1 VSAGGTATKL
11 DLRLDRLRVAAA
23 KRGLDAVVATS
34 DASIAYLTGFEALQL
49 ERLFAVVARCDGGGA
64 LVVPSLEEE
73 AAEAA
78 PTELDRVAYTP
89 ESNGLR
95 ELANAL
101 GNARA
106 VGVEEDHMNV
116 ARARALEELVGAHVE
131 PAGEAVMEL
140 RARKDAEE
148 VELIR
153 TACGTVADV
162 LERMFSELHPGAVER
177 AVNARV
183 EYRLKERG
191 ATACHTL
198 ILFGAN
204 GSNPHGKPG
213 DRPLAKGDVVCADA
227 SARIGGYWGDL
238 TRCGT
243 VGPPGEWARAAFA
256 VVREAQAAAPDAAH
270 AGVPARDVDSA
281 QREVVEGASELGR
294 CLHGAG
300 HAMGVDVHE
309 PPFLVPQTGTPLE
322 EGMVLTI
329 EPGLYQPGL
338 GGIRLEDD
346 ILVTSGEPEL
356 LCRLPLELRE
366 IRAEERS
373 MENHEKE

>member
-1 VSAGGTATKL
+1 MSVGATATAL
-11 DLRLDRLRVAAA
+11 DLRLDRLRAAA
-23 KRGLDAVVATS
+23 EKRGLDAVVATS

-64 LVVPSLEEE
+64 LVVPSLEEQ

-78 PTELDRVAYTP
+78 PTGLDRVVYMPA
-89 ESNGLR
+89 SNGIR
-95 ELANAL
+95 ELADAL
-101 GNARA
+101 GNAQR

-116 ARARALEELVGAHVE
+116 ARARALEDLGAHVE

-177 AVNARV
+177 EVNARV

-198 ILFGAN
+198 ILFGEN
-204 GSNPHGKPG
+204 SSNPHGKPG
-213 DRPLAKGDVVCADA
+213 DRLLAEGDVVCADA
-227 SARIGGYWGDL
+227 SAQIGGYWGDL

-243 VGPPGEWARAAFA
+243 VGPPGEWARAAFD
-256 VVREAQAAAPDAAH
+256 VVRKAQAAALDGAR

-300 HAMGVDVHE
+300 HAMGVEVHE

-329 EPGLYQPGL
+329 EPGLYQPGV

-346 ILVTSGEPEL
+346 VLVTSVEPEL

-373 MENHEKE
+373 MENYKKE

>member
-1 VSAGGTATKL
+1 MSAGATATAL
-11 DLRLDRLRVAAA
+11 DMRLDRLRVAAER
-23 KRGLDAVVATS
+23 RGLDAVVATS
-34 DASIAYLTGFEALQL
+34 DASIAYLTGFKALQL

-78 PTELDRVAYTP
+78 PTGLDRVVYTP
-89 ESNGLR
+89 ASNGLR
-95 ELANAL
+95 ELADAL
-101 GNARA
+101 GDARA

-116 ARARALEELVGAHVE
+116 ARARALEELGAHVE

-140 RARKDAEE
+140 RARKDANE

-177 AVNARV
+177 EVNARV
-183 EYRLKERG
+183 EYRLKEQG

-213 DRPLAKGDVVCADA
+213 DRRLAEGDVVCADA
-227 SARIGGYWGDL
+227 SAQIDGYWGDI

-243 VGPPGEWARAAFA
+243 VGPPSEWARAAFD
-256 VVREAQAAAPDAAH
+256 VVREAQAAALDAAR
-270 AGVPARDVDSA
+270 AGVPAKHVDSA
-281 QREVVEGASELGR
+281 QREVVEATSELGR

-329 EPGLYQPGL
+329 EPGLYQPGV

-346 ILVTSGEPEL
+346 VLVTSGEPEL

-366 IRAEERS
+366 IPAEERS
-373 MENHEKE
+373 MENHQKE

>member
-1 VSAGGTATKL
+1 VSVGATATAL
-11 DLRLDRLRVAAA
+11 DLRLDKLRVAAE

-34 DASIAYLTGFEALQL
+34 DASIAYLTGFKALQL

-78 PTELDRVAYTP
+78 PTGLDRIVYMPA
-89 ESNGLR
+89 SNGLR
-95 ELANAL
+95 ELADAL
-101 GNARA
+101 GNARR

-116 ARARALEELVGAHVE
+116 ARARALEELGAHVE
-131 PAGEAVMEL
+131 PAGEAVMGL

-177 AVNARV
+177 EVNARV

-213 DRPLAKGDVVCADA
+213 DRRLAEGDVVCADA
-227 SARIGGYWGDL
+227 SAQIGGYWGDL

-243 VGPPGEWARAAFA
+243 VGPPGEWARAAFD
-256 VVREAQAAAPDAAH
+256 VVRKAQAAALDAAR

-281 QREVVEGASELGR
+281 QREVVEVASELGR

-300 HAMGVDVHE
+300 HAMGVEVHE

-329 EPGLYQPGL
+329 EPGLYQPGV

-346 ILVTSGEPEL
+346 VLVTSVEPEL

-373 MENHEKE
+373 MENYEKE

>member
-1 VSAGGTATKL
+1 VSAGATATAL
-11 DLRLDRLRVAAA
+11 DMRLDRLRVAAE

-34 DASIAYLTGFEALQL
+34 DASIAYLTGFKALQL

-78 PTELDRVAYTP
+78 PTGLDRVVYTP
-89 ESNGLR
+89 ASNGLR
-95 ELANAL
+95 ELADAL
-101 GNARA
+101 GDARA

-116 ARARALEELVGAHVE
+116 ARARALEELGAHVE

-177 AVNARV
+177 EVNARV
-183 EYRLKERG
+183 EYRLKEQG

-213 DRPLAKGDVVCADA
+213 DRRLAEGDVVCADA
-227 SARIGGYWGDL
+227 SAQIDGYWGDI

-243 VGPPGEWARAAFA
+243 VGPPSEWARAAFD
-256 VVREAQAAAPDAAH
+256 VVREAQAAALDAAR
-270 AGVPARDVDSA
+270 AGVPAKHVDSA
-281 QREVVEGASELGR
+281 QREVVEAASELGR

-329 EPGLYQPGL
+329 EPGLYQPGV

-346 ILVTSGEPEL
+346 VLVTSGEPEL

-366 IRAEERS
+366 IPAEERS
-373 MENHEKE
+373 MENHQKE

>member
-1 VSAGGTATKL
+1 MSVGATATAL
-11 DLRLDRLRVAAA
+11 DLRLDKLRVAAE

-78 PTELDRVAYTP
+78 PTGLDRIVYMPA
-89 ESNGLR
+89 SNGLR
-95 ELANAL
+95 ELADAL
-101 GNARA
+101 GNARR

-116 ARARALEELVGAHVE
+116 ARARALEELGAHVE

-177 AVNARV
+177 EVNARV

-213 DRPLAKGDVVCADA
+213 DRRLAEGDVVCADA
-227 SARIGGYWGDL
+227 SAQIGGYWGDL

-243 VGPPGEWARAAFA
+243 VGPPGEWARAAFD
-256 VVREAQAAAPDAAH
+256 VVRKAQAAALDVAR

-281 QREVVEGASELGR
+281 QREVVEVASELGR

-300 HAMGVDVHE
+300 HAMGVEVHE
-309 PPFLVPQTGTPLE
+309 PPFLVPQTETPLE

-329 EPGLYQPGL
+329 EPGLYQPGV

-346 ILVTSGEPEL
+346 VLVTSVEPEL
-356 LCRLPLELRE
+356 LCLLPLELRE

-373 MENHEKE
+373 MENYEKE

>member
-1 VSAGGTATKL
+1 MSAGATATAL
-11 DLRLDRLRVAAA
+11 DMRLDRLRVAAE

-78 PTELDRVAYTP
+78 PTGLDRVVYTP
-89 ESNGLR
+89 ASNGLR
-95 ELANAL
+95 ELADAL
-101 GNARA
+101 GNAQA

-116 ARARALEELVGAHVE
+116 ARARALKELGAHVE

-177 AVNARV
+177 EVNARV
-183 EYRLKERG
+183 EYRLRERG

-204 GSNPHGKPG
+204 SSNPHGKPS
-213 DRPLAKGDVVCADA
+213 DRRLAEGDVVCADA
-227 SARIGGYWGDL
+227 SAQIGGYWGDL

-243 VGPPGEWARAAFA
+243 VGPPGEWARAAFD
-256 VVREAQAAAPDAAH
+256 VVREAQAAALEAAR
-270 AGVPARDVDSA
+270 AGVPAKDVDSA

-309 PPFLVPQTGTPLE
+309 PPFLVPQTVTPLE

-329 EPGLYQPGL
+329 EPGLYQPGV

-346 ILVTSGEPEL
+346 VLVTSGEPEL

-366 IRAEERS
+366 IRVEERS
-373 MENHEKE
+373 MENHQEE

>member
-1 VSAGGTATKL
+1 VSAGATATAL
-11 DLRLDRLRVAAA
+11 DLRLDRLRVAAEQ
-23 KRGLDAVVATS
+23 RGLDAVVATS

-49 ERLFAVVARCDGGGA
+49 ERLFAVVVGCDGGGA

-78 PTELDRVAYTP
+78 PTGLDRVVYTP
-89 ESNGLR
+89 ASNGLR
-95 ELANAL
+95 ELADVL
-101 GNARA
+101 GNARV

-116 ARARALEELVGAHVE
+116 ARARALEELGARIE
-131 PAGEAVMEL
+131 PAGGTVMAL

-153 TACGTVADV
+153 TACGAVADV
-162 LERMFSELHPGAVER
+162 LERMFSELQPGAVER
-177 AVNARV
+177 EVNARV

-191 ATACHTL
+191 ARACHTL

-213 DRPLAKGDVVCADA
+213 DRRLAEGDVVCADA
-227 SARIGGYWGDL
+227 SAQIGGYWGDL

-243 VGPPGEWARAAFA
+243 VGPSGEWARAAFE
-256 VVREAQAAAPDAAH
+256 VVRKAQAAALDASR
-270 AGVPARDVDSA
+270 AGVPAREVDGA
-281 QREVVEGASELGR
+281 QRGIVEAASELGR

-309 PPFLVPQTGTPLE
+309 PPFLVPQSDAPLE

-329 EPGLYQPGL
+329 EPGLYQPGV

-346 ILVTSGEPEL
+346 VLVTSGEPEL

-366 IRAEERS
+366 IRTEERS
-373 MENHEKE
+373 MENHAKE

>member
-1 VSAGGTATKL
+1 LSAGATATAL

-49 ERLFAVVARCDGGGA
+49 ERLFAVVARRDGGGA

-78 PTELDRVAYTP
+78 PTGLERVVYTP
-89 ESNGLR
+89 ASNGLR
-95 ELANAL
+95 ELADAL
-101 GNARA
+101 GNARR

-116 ARARALEELVGAHVE
+116 ARARALEELGAQVE

-140 RARKDAEE
+140 RSRKDTEE

-153 TACGTVADV
+153 TACRTVADV

-177 AVNARV
+177 EVNARI
-183 EYRLKERG
+183 EYRLKEQG

-204 GSNPHGKPG
+204 ASNPHGKPG
-213 DRPLAKGDVVCADA
+213 DRRLDEGDVVCADV
-227 SARIGGYWGDL
+227 SAQIDGYWGDL

-243 VGPPGEWARAAFA
+243 VGPPGEWARAAFD
-256 VVREAQAAAPDAAH
+256 VVRKAQAAALAVAR
-270 AGVPARDVDSA
+270 AGVPAREVDRA
-281 QREVVEGASELGR
+281 QREVVEGESRLGR

-300 HAMGVDVHE
+300 HAMGVDAHE
-309 PPFLVPQTGTPLE
+309 PPFLVPQTGTRLE

-329 EPGLYQPGL
+329 EPGLYQLGV

-346 ILVTSGEPEL
+346 VLVTSEEPEL

-366 IRAEERS
+366 IRAEE
-373 MENHEKE
+373 

>member
-1 VSAGGTATKL
+1 M
-11 DLRLDRLRVAAA
+11 RLDRLRVAAE

-34 DASIAYLTGFEALQL
+34 DASIAYLTGFKALQL

-78 PTELDRVAYTP
+78 PTGLDRVVYTP
-89 ESNGLR
+89 ASNGLR
-95 ELANAL
+95 ELADAL
-101 GNARA
+101 GDARA

-116 ARARALEELVGAHVE
+116 ARARALEELGAHVE

-213 DRPLAKGDVVCADA
+213 DRRLAKGDVVCADA

-256 VVREAQAAAPDAAH
+256 VVREAQAAALDAAR
-270 AGVPARDVDSA
+270 AGVPAKHVDSA
-281 QREVVEGASELGR
+281 QREVVEAASELGR

-329 EPGLYQPGL
+329 EPGLYQPGV

-346 ILVTSGEPEL
+346 VLVTSGEPEL

-366 IRAEERS
+366 IPAEERS
-373 MENHEKE
+373 MENHQKE

>member
-1 VSAGGTATKL
+1 LTAGATATAL
-11 DLRLDRLRVAAA
+11 DLRLDRLRVAAE
-23 KRGLDAVVATS
+23 KRGLDALVATS

-78 PTELDRVAYTP
+78 PTGLDRVVYTP
-89 ESNGLR
+89 ASNGLR
-95 ELANAL
+95 ELARAL

-116 ARARALEELVGAHVE
+116 ARARALEELGAQVE
-131 PAGEAVMEL
+131 PAGAAVMEL
-140 RARKDAEE
+140 RARKDPEE

-153 TACGTVADV
+153 TACGTVGDV

-177 AVNARV
+177 EVNARV

-213 DRPLAKGDVVCADA
+213 ARRLAEGDVVCADA
-227 SARIGGYWGDL
+227 SAQIGGYWGDL

-256 VVREAQAAAPDAAH
+256 VVRAAQAAALDAAR
-270 AGVPARDVDSA
+270 AGVPAKDVDSA

-309 PPFLVPQTGTPLE
+309 PPFLVPQTGTSLE

-329 EPGLYQPGL
+329 EPGLYQPGV

-346 ILVTSGEPEL
+346 VLVTSGEPEL

>member
-1 VSAGGTATKL
+1 VTVGATATAL
-11 DLRLDRLRVAAA
+11 DLRLDKLRVAAE

-78 PTELDRVAYTP
+78 PTGLDRIVYMPA
-89 ESNGLR
+89 SNGLR
-95 ELANAL
+95 ELADAL
-101 GNARA
+101 GNARR

-116 ARARALEELVGAHVE
+116 ARARALEELGAHVE

-177 AVNARV
+177 EVNARV

-213 DRPLAKGDVVCADA
+213 DRRLAEGDVVCADA
-227 SARIGGYWGDL
+227 SAQIGGYWGDL

-243 VGPPGEWARAAFA
+243 VGPPGEWARAAFD
-256 VVREAQAAAPDAAH
+256 VVRKAQAAALDVAR

-281 QREVVEGASELGR
+281 QREVVEVASELGR

-300 HAMGVDVHE
+300 HAMGVEVHE
-309 PPFLVPQTGTPLE
+309 PPFLVPQTETPLE

-329 EPGLYQPGL
+329 EPGLYQPGV

-346 ILVTSGEPEL
+346 VLVTSVEPEL
-356 LCRLPLELRE
+356 LCLLPLELRE

-373 MENHEKE
+373 MENYEKE